1 MPICFGKLA
10 MTGQEIADATPW
22 EITHRIDGYAARMK
36 DKRIFTASFIT
47 APVINSGMRA
57 PKHGVKVEELI
68 TEDFRGHDGEAAAQI
83 KKLIEEQEE
92 KRRKNVAT

>member
-1 MPICFGKLA
+1 

-22 EITHRIDGYAARMK
+22 EITHRINGYAERMK

-47 APVINSGMRA
+47 APVINSGARA
-57 PKHGVKVEELI
+57 PKHGVKVEELLPG
-68 TEDFRGHDGEAAAQI
+68 DFHGYDEGAAMGI

-92 KRRKNVAT
+92 KRRKHGAT